1 MEEPVGPAM
10 TEKRRMTT
18 MTTPI
23 DIRFIRRDT
32 GSSKCHL
39 SKISASPAPNTL
51 NNAAPAP
58 ADNYSKEHEHVAQRI
73 NKPV

>member
-1 MEEPVGPAM
+1 MEEPLGPAM
-10 TEKRRMTT
+10 TEKRRMTP
-18 MTTPI
+18 MITPI

-39 SKISASPAPNTL
+39 IKISASPAPNTL

-58 ADNYSKEHEHVAQRI
+58 ADNYS
-73 NKPV
+73 NSNMSM